1 MLLLLLLT
9 KTQAF
14 FCLKSGKIMDLKLSY
29 LIIEWMGFLNTDDRG
44 INIFISLELY

>member
-1 MLLLLLLT
+1 MLLLLFLT
-9 KTQAF
+9 ETQAF

-29 LIIEWMGFLNTDDRG
+29 LILEWMGFLNTNDRG